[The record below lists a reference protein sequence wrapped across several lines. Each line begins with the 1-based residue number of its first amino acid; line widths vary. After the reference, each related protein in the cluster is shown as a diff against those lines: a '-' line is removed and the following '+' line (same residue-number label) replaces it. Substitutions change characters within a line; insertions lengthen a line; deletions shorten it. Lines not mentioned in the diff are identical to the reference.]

1 MKNIFSIFLLCVF
14 FQLLLI
20 GPIFLV
26 QQERWKE
33 HMMAEIKRNVDD
45 FEVEAMV
52 FSNAEYEKLSW
63 REGHKEFVFNGA
75 FYDVLTINTVPG
87 GKEIRCVND
96 RDETALV
103 ERYIQEGKGHN
114 NPFHNMV
121 KVLWTNLS
129 FEVTPAPEL
138 VLNDAYFLQDKNHRI
153 YSFSIKESENKP
165 QSLPPN
171 FC

>member
-1 MKNIFSIFLLCVF
+1 VKNIFSIFLLCIF
-14 FQLLLI
+14 CQLLLV

-45 FEVEAMV
+45 FQVEAMF
-52 FSNAEYEKLSW
+52 FSKAEYEKLSW

-75 FYDVLTINTVPG
+75 FYDVLAINTVSG
-87 GKEIRCVND
+87 GKEIRCVHD
-96 RDETALV
+96 MGEDALV
-103 ERYIQEGKGHN
+103 ERYIQEGRGHN
-114 NPFHNMV
+114 NPLHHMV

-138 VLNDAYFLQDKNHRI
+138 VLNDVRFLKDKNHSL
-153 YSFSIKESENKP
+153 YCFSIKESENKP
-165 QSLPPN
+165 QSPPPN
-171 FC
+171 FF